1 MMSKFLGFNGLLHVF
16 KNLHQNSEKI
26 LVINFYRSI
35 YVGKLR
41 GSPSNTAYV
50 IHDNGV
56 KQNSNSAIFGHG
68 SETTVRL

>member
-1 MMSKFLGFNGLLHVF
+1 MSKL
-16 KNLHQNSEKI
+16 KD
-26 LVINFYRSI
+26 LVDCCMFSKFYQSSAKDSDNKFCRSI
-35 YVGKLR
+35 YAGKLR

-68 SETTVRL
+68 SEATVGL